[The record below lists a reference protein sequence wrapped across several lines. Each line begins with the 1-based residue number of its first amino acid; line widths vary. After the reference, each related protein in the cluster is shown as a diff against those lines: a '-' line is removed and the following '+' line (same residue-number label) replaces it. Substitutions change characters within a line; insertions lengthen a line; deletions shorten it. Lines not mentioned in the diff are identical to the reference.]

1 MSRKLRVVLDPF
13 PHLHIMAGAF
23 EITAKASKDQRLK
36 RKARII
42 DKPMIAMRAGLV

>member
-13 PHLHIMAGAF
+13 PHLHIIAGAY
-23 EITAKASKDQRLK
+23 EIMAKALKDQRLK

-42 DKPMIAMRAGLV
+42 SL